1 LKILQVGKYYP
12 PVRGG
17 IEQHFHLL
25 SRGLA
30 RDHDVTALV
39 FNTRRP
45 TVRERIEGVDV
56 VRVGSLGKIY
66 STEIAPAFL
75 SWMRNLPAE
84 IAHLHVPNP
93 VGELGLATVRRSG
106 PLVVTYHSDVV
117 RQRGLRFLYGPILDA
132 VLSRADRIIV
142 SSSRYMETS
151 ETLVPYGPKCT
162 VIPLGLDLDDYAAS
176 PAIEA
181 RAAELRR
188 RHGNRIVLFVGRLV
202 YYKGVEILLK
212 ALRSLDAVALIAGDG
227 PMRARWEL
235 IAAEEGVAGRA
246 VFLGEVTHEEKVAL
260 FLACR
265 VFVLPA
271 THRSEAFGLVQV
283 EAQACRRPVVS
294 TQIDSGVPFVN
305 QHGVSG
311 VVVPPSDAGALA
323 RAIGSLLDDPALA
336 LKMGEAGR
344 DRAEREFSVGPMV
357 ARTAGLYQEIAKG
370 RAADARATPVGA
382 GAGGA

>member
-1 LKILQVGKYYP
+1 MKILQVGKYYP

-39 FNTRRP
+39 FNTARP
-45 TVRERIEGVDV
+45 TVRETIEGVDV
-56 VRVGSLGKIY
+56 VRVGSLGKVY

-75 SWMRNLPAE
+75 SWMRRIPAE

-93 VGELGLATVRRSG
+93 VGELGLAMVRRSA

-117 RQRGLRFLYGPILDA
+117 RQRALRFLYGPILDA
-132 VLSRADRIIV
+132 VLRRADRIIV

-151 ETLVPYGPKCT
+151 ETLAPHRTKCT
-162 VIPLGLDLDDYAAS
+162 VIPLGLDLNDYAPS

-188 RHGNRIVLFVGRLV
+188 RHGDRIVLFVGRLV
-202 YYKGVEILLK
+202 YYKGVEILLR
-212 ALRSLDAVALIAGDG
+212 AIRSLDAFAIIAGDG
-227 PMRARWEL
+227 PMRARWEQV
-235 IAAEEGVAGRA
+235 AGEEGVAGRA
-246 VFLGEVTHEEKVAL
+246 AFPGEVTHEEKVAL

-294 TQIDSGVPFVN
+294 TRIDSGVPYVN

-311 VVVPPSDAGALA
+311 IVVPPSDAGELA
-323 RAIGSLLDDPALA
+323 RAIGSLLDDPDLA
-336 LKMGEAGR
+336 LRMGEAGR

-357 ARTAGLYQEIAKG
+357 ERTAGLYQEITRG
-370 RAADARATPVGA
+370 RAAEARVSAVGA
-382 GAGGA
+382 GAGRA